1 MLSTSSD
8 CGPLGEEDSIDS
20 YTPGA
25 ISCLLCAV
33 LEEEN
38 GKMSAREARKRKRKV
53 RREMNKNEL
62 RWYTAAFADIIDA
75 RHSSLNFPLRDYI
88 ALTPR
93 INSNRRLGSYMD
105 RKVKG

>member
-8 CGPLGEEDSIDS
+8 GGPLGEEDSIDC

-25 ISCLLCAV
+25 ISCHLCAI

-38 GKMSAREARKRKRKV
+38 GRMSAREARKRKRKV

-62 RWYTAAFADIIDA
+62 RWYTAAFADLIDTK
-75 RHSSLNFPLRDYI
+75 HTSPKYTLRDYI

-93 INSNRRLGSYMD
+93 INSNRRLGTYMD
-105 RKVKG
+105 TKVKR

>member
-8 CGPLGEEDSIDS
+8 CGPLGEEDSIAS

-25 ISCLLCAV
+25 ISCHLCAS

-62 RWYTAAFADIIDA
+62 RWYAAAFADIMDSK
-75 RHSSLNFPLRDYI
+75 HTSSNMPLRDYI

-93 INSNRRLGSYMD
+93 TNPNRRLGSYID
-105 RKVKG
+105 TKTKG